1 MPAEVSS
8 NLARFDGMRYAH
20 RAKADTLFGAYER
33 TREEG
38 FGSEVKR
45 RIAIGTYVLSHGYY
59 DAYYLQAQRVRTLIV
74 SDFTRAFEKVDA
86 VVFPTTPSHAF
97 KIGEKSSDPL
107 AMYLEDIYT
116 IQANLAGLPAISI
129 PLGKVEN
136 LPVGIQFIGKRFG
149 DYALLNFAK
158 RFEAALA

>member
-1 MPAEVSS
+1 
-8 NLARFDGMRYAH
+8 
-20 RAKADTLFGAYER
+20 
-33 TREEG
+33 
-38 FGSEVKR
+38 
-45 RIAIGTYVLSHGYY
+45 
-59 DAYYLQAQRVRTLIV
+59 
-74 SDFTRAFEKVDA
+74 
-86 VVFPTTPSHAF
+86 
-97 KIGEKSSDPL
+97 
-107 AMYLEDIYT
+107 MYLEDIYT